1 MPIMHLVQHTACRC
15 ELQCEFPYFFSV
27 TEQLC
32 GCTLQSFLFQQK
44 KAASLTSENAPLPSE
59 APVAPK
65 PPAGIS
71 LSKLSQSAVAGLK
84 EMSWTTTVLLGMT
97 GATAGVASGLLGI
110 GGGTVVTPLLA
121 IMTPLSQVSKLP
133 NAYDCVQVCKVHTV
147 VSNSEQRLWLHLY
160 M

>member
-1 MPIMHLVQHTACRC
+1 M
-15 ELQCEFPYFFSV
+15 

-32 GCTLQSFLFQQK
+32 CCALQSFLFQQK
-44 KAASLTSENAPLPSE
+44 KAASLTSENAPLPSG

-71 LSKLSQSAVAGLK
+71 LSQLSQSAVAGLK

-121 IMTPLSQVSKLP
+121 IMTPLSQVP
-133 NAYDCVQVCKVHTV
+133 NSVQC
-147 VSNSEQRLWLHLY
+147 LMHLY
-160 M
+160 L